1 MPTSWFLVPMLI
13 HAPEPEDLTEY
24 RYCALRDESVI
35 DWTGKECMGNQAI
48 CRVTAAQAE
57 LDDLA
62 TRFNLVTSNLDAPI
76 AADERPALRQIALD
90 AGYTEAQVAG
100 AESSILT
107 YRDWF
112 GGMLTYRRKPRL
124 VAGEIAVDGELV
136 PAGELP
142 E

>member
-1 MPTSWFLVPMLI
+1 MPTSWYIVPYI
-13 HAPEPEDLTEY
+13 PDPEQPNA
-24 RYCALRDESVI
+24 RQCALVAEPLY
-35 DWTGKECMGNQAI
+35 DWQEQECMGNQAV
-48 CRVTAAQAE
+48 CRVTADQGA